1 MNRGARVALT
11 LFVALLLV
19 PAIAWT
25 IWNARAGA
33 ELRRALGAI
42 EAKGWPT
49 TIDSLRPPAV
59 PDAENAAPLLN
70 RALLQMAGGR
80 LELQPL
86 SPAFEALTR
95 PWDGGTNFVDRLR
108 TDASLAA
115 NVRVGLAAREV
126 VEVLDLLHEASTRRA
141 CDFKLRYEEG
151 PALRLPHVSPIR
163 SAIRILCLKAWFEAS
178 GGDGRRALGTLRDA
192 FAISGM
198 MLDDGVLISLLVS
211 SAGDRMLLDALP
223 QILAPVPAGSIAT
236 ADLDALAGDLSRR
249 RLALRPAFVRAMDW
263 ERIVFGQWAFDAVL
277 GGSRRGAD
285 LAAVLNPGGASGGT
299 LALVFA
305 HPLRPL
311 FKSDCAFYL
320 SLMSEMRGQAGQ
332 PFDPSVA
339 DRFSARVN
347 SFPRWAILSRLI
359 TPSFGGIFMTIAE
372 TECALD
378 VARVGLALERHRLAK
393 GAYPASLEELQLP
406 GGVPKDPFTGK
417 PLVYKPS
424 ATGVLVYGFGK
435 NARDDQGRR
444 RSGTA
449 GDYDIVWEMRR

>member
-1 MNRGARVALT
+1 MNRGARITLT
-11 LFVALLLV
+11 LFVLLLLV

-33 ELRRALGAI
+33 ELRRALNTI

-80 LELQPL
+80 LDLHPL
-86 SPAFEALTR
+86 SPAFEALTK
-95 PWDGGTNFVDRLR
+95 PWNGGTNVIERLR
-108 TDASLAA
+108 ADASLAA
-115 NVRVGLAAREV
+115 DVKAGLAVREV

-163 SAIRILCLKAWFEAS
+163 SAIRILCLKAWVEAS

-198 MLDDGVLISLLVS
+198 MLDDGVIISLLVS
-211 SAGDRMLLDALP
+211 TSGDRTILDALP
-223 QILAPVPAGSIAT
+223 QILVAAPAGSIAP
-236 ADLDALAGDLSRR
+236 ADLEAVSGDLARR
-249 RLALRPAFVRAMDW
+249 RLALRPAFVRAMDG
-263 ERIVFGQWAFDAVL
+263 ERIVFGQWAFDAAL
-277 GGSRRGAD
+277 GGSRQGAD
-285 LAAVLNPGGASGGT
+285 LAAILNGGAPGGT
-299 LALVFA
+299 LALIFA
-305 HPLRPL
+305 QPLHPL
-311 FKSDCAFYL
+311 FKSDCALYL

-332 PFDPSVA
+332 PFDPSAA
-339 DRFSARVN
+339 DRLSARVN
-347 SFPRWAILSRLI
+347 SLPRWAILSRLV
-359 TPSFGGIFMTIAE
+359 TPAFGAIFTAVTE

-378 VARVGLALERHRLAK
+378 VAGVGLALEQHRLAK
-393 GAYPASLEELQLP
+393 GAYPASLEDLSLP
-406 GGVPKDPFTGK
+406 GGVPKDPFTGR
-417 PLVYKPS
+417 PPVYRPS
-424 ATGVLVYGFGK
+424 AAGVLVYGFGK
-435 NARDDQGRR
+435 NARDDEGRR
-444 RSGTA
+444 RTGTA